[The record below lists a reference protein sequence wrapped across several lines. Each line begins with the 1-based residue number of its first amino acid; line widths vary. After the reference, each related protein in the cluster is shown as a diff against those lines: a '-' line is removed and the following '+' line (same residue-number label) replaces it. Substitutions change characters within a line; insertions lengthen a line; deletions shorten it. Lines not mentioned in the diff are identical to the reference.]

1 MATVDLG
8 KLKPVWKG
16 TWAGST
22 SYEKDDMVQ
31 EGVNSYICTTAH
43 TSDASTF
50 SNDSANWD
58 TMATGA
64 NIPTQTGNSGKVLK
78 TDGSSLSWG
87 DGLPT
92 GGTNGQY
99 ITTDGTT
106 ASWGDVT
113 VEDPGLK
120 FLHYSQATNGT
131 DFILSGDSIW
141 GSNNDYYAHKII
153 FSFKPSQHT
162 QMYARIL
169 DSNTNVHYTGN
180 LYNWSTSMSSSGN
193 GGPYVNYGEGT
204 SEFRIDRDQ
213 IRGAVRTTFEMTI
226 YNMRQQDIDAPIMYS
241 GQYSTVN
248 HDAVSRNQGVRF
260 HGCMY
265 TGETINARKLGW
277 AFEPSYA
284 LTDARCWV
292 YGYKNP
298 QE

>member
-64 NIPTQTGNSGKVLK
+64 NIPSQTGNSGKVLK

-92 GGTNGQY
+92 GGTSGQY

-106 ASWGDVT
+106 ASWGTVSSDCVQVASYSTTSTVGSVELENIFSSDYKNYRISITTQGDTLGGQWLVIRLKNGTSSITSSNYESLTVMANSNNLDKNQYTSQSYWLLSNTTRPSYPAALTMNISNVGGASARYPIATFTGGGWDGTGALKTHSGFAYYYGNTGDADGISIFQSSGNITGIDVT
-113 VEDPGLK
+113 VHG
-120 FLHYSQATNGT
+120 
-131 DFILSGDSIW
+131 
-141 GSNNDYYAHKII
+141 
-153 FSFKPSQHT
+153 FK
-162 QMYARIL
+162 
-169 DSNTNVHYTGN
+169 
-180 LYNWSTSMSSSGN
+180 
-193 GGPYVNYGEGT
+193 
-204 SEFRIDRDQ
+204 
-213 IRGAVRTTFEMTI
+213 
-226 YNMRQQDIDAPIMYS
+226 
-241 GQYSTVN
+241 
-248 HDAVSRNQGVRF
+248 
-260 HGCMY
+260 
-265 TGETINARKLGW
+265 
-277 AFEPSYA
+277 
-284 LTDARCWV
+284 
-292 YGYKNP
+292 
-298 QE
+298 